1 VCDKQVKSRTWIM
14 NFKVLDFE
22 ANRND
27 AKDAWGSYTCY
38 SDGSRLADHTGYGY
52 VIHHHNKTIHEG
64 LDYMGPKATVFQ
76 AEIRAISTIAIVLRQ
91 LNNQKITIKTDSQ
104 AAISAISSTTI
115 NSKTVAECRNLLN
128 KLGAHNSVSI
138 AWVKAHVGNEG
149 NEQADRLAKLGT
161 AQKIGPARFRYYES
175 GNSFTQQLSDRI
187 NRLWQQRWDN
197 QPPEKYIHSKV
208 FIQSIE
214 ATKYKFNYILKQNSR
229 AFVGK
234 LTQVLTGHCNL
245 NYSLNKSNHSIDPE
259 CRKCHKGPE
268 TPAHLIQECE
278 TLANHRR
285 DTFDGFDILTPAF
298 DWTIHQ
304 ITRLLQATDLWC
316 MLDHLQQ
323 GQ

>member
-1 VCDKQVKSRTWIM
+1 M
-14 NFKVLDFE
+14 
-22 ANRND
+22 
-27 AKDAWGSYTCY
+27 
-38 SDGSRLADHTGYGY
+38 
-52 VIHHHNKTIHEG
+52 
-64 LDYMGPKATVFQ
+64 
-76 AEIRAISTIAIVLRQ
+76 
-91 LNNQKITIKTDSQ
+91 KI
-104 AAISAISSTTI
+104 
-115 NSKTVAECRNLLN
+115 
-128 KLGAHNSVSI
+128 
-138 AWVKAHVGNEG
+138 
-149 NEQADRLAKLGT
+149 
-161 AQKIGPARFRYYES
+161 S
-175 GNSFTQQLSDRI
+175 GNSFTQSLTDRI

-214 ATKYKFNYILKQNSR
+214 ANKYKFNFILKQNSR

-259 CRKCHKGPE
+259 CRKCHNGPE
-268 TPAHLIQECE
+268 TPAHLIQDCE

-304 ITRLLQATDLWC
+304 LTRFLQVTDLWC